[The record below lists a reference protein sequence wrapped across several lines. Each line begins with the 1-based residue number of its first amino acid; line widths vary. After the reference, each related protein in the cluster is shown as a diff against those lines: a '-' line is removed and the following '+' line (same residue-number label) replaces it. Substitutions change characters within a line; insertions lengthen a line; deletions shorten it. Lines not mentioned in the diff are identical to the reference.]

1 MIPSGYL
8 CLNRATTSGS
18 SRWIPS
24 SWFPRVI
31 LKQGERQGKPK
42 ILEFKGLILL
52 NDVFFSLTHL
62 QTSGSEVTLCCCCY

>member
-31 LKQGERQGKPK
+31 LKQQQRKGKPQ
-42 ILEFKGLILL
+42 ILELKDLILL
-52 NDVFFSLTHL
+52 KDAYLLLRLPSISSNSHANSF
-62 QTSGSEVTLCCCCY
+62 

>member
-24 SWFPRVI
+24 SWR
-31 LKQGERQGKPK
+31 GKPE
-42 ILEFKGLILL
+42 ILELEGLILL
-52 NDVFFSLTHL
+52 KNVYQMKTAYHHIKYANSSKKNIRIVYGRM
-62 QTSGSEVTLCCCCY
+62 TS